1 MLAKDLFKRSLDV
14 FALRINKRSLNKVL
28 KVLKRRHGK
37 EPSVSASASASNSH
51 LYSEYEDGLLLTRP
65 HLKHIR
71 NDFEEYRLKG
81 LNENEINKSDE
92 KKVVLL
98 SERVKS
104 AQDLPKEIQDMIGI
118 EQDKKDSA
126 NGTEKEVELINIE
139 IDLEYDNHS
148 VDEVLRKYIPSELEI
163 QSAFEQV
170 GTLAHLNLRAEYLPW
185 KNIIGQVI
193 MDKSSTNIKT
203 VVNKIGTI
211 ETEFRTFPM
220 EVLAGDASDE
230 AFQVEVKE
238 HGFTY
243 ELDFRHVYWN
253 SRLSSEHQRLVAT
266 YFKKGQIIVDVMAGV
281 GPFAIPAAHKGCI
294 VYANDLNPHS
304 YQALMRNIP
313 KNKVQNRVHPF
324 NLDGREFI
332 RRAFRNPSQYPNG
345 LSLLADHVVMNL
357 PGTAIEFLD
366 AFCGAFVDDVWKRAT
381 DGMSSSLS
389 SADATTSSSQSKKEL
404 PMVHCYCF
412 TRSSEYKLEILSRI
426 HKAFNSTSLIAQD
439 LDVSIVR
446 DVAPN
451 KVMCC
456 AHFRVPEDVA
466 FGSPLA
472 NGSEHQE
479 NVGDAKEEVVET
491 SESKKLKLE

>member
-1 MLAKDLFKRSLDV
+1 MFKRSLDV

-37 EPSVSASASASNSH
+37 EPSASASNGH
-51 LYSEYEDGLLLTRP
+51 LDTDGEDGLLLTRP

-81 LNENEINKSDE
+81 FDENEINKSDE

-98 SERVKS
+98 SERIKS
-104 AQDLPKEIQDMIGI
+104 VQDLPKEIQDMMGI
-118 EQDKKDSA
+118 EQSKKESA
-126 NGTEKEVELINIE
+126 NTTEKEVELINIE
-139 IDLEYDNHS
+139 IDIDYDNHS
-148 VDEVLRKYIPSELEI
+148 VDEVLRKHIPAELEI
-163 QSAFEQV
+163 PSAFEQV
-170 GTLAHLNLRAEYLPW
+170 GTLAHLNLRTEYLPW

-193 MDKSSTNIKT
+193 MDKSSTNIRT

-238 HGFTY
+238 HGFAY

-313 KNKVQNRVHPF
+313 KNKVQNRVHAF

-366 AFCGAFVDDVWKRAT
+366 AFRGAFVDDVWKRAT
-381 DGMSSSLS
+381 DGISASSSS
-389 SADATTSSSQSKKEL
+389 SDATTVSSSSQPKKEL

-426 HKAFNSTSLIAQD
+426 HKAFNSTSLVAQD

-466 FGSPLA
+466 FGSA
-472 NGSEHQE
+472 SESDSDNQ
-479 NVGDAKEEVVET
+479 NKDGNAKEEAAET
-491 SESKKLKLE
+491 SESKKPKLE